1 MGDGFTCPATST
13 GDLKVLWNTRRSL
26 EVPLAFDLGL
36 VEISAVVNDA
46 AAERGWF
53 PRNRVAR
60 VGHRIEIWEHNCEA
74 LVNQCQPR
82 RIHVHAV
89 IVTLR
94 PTSNARAHATT
105 DTAIVFSQPTDTPG
119 G

>member
-36 VEISAVVNDA
+36 VDISAVVNDA

-53 PRNRVAR
+53 RAAELPGSVTASRSGSTTAR
-60 VGHRIEIWEHNCEA
+60 R
-74 LVNQCQPR
+74 
-82 RIHVHAV
+82 
-89 IVTLR
+89 
-94 PTSNARAHATT
+94 S
-105 DTAIVFSQPTDTPG
+105 
-119 G
+119 